1 MPLKTRTTIILGV
14 GALAAVGLVA
24 TWLAARNRQRGV
36 EVEVGKVARKEIV
49 STVLAN
55 GKIQPLK
62 KVDISANIPGQVVN
76 LAVREG
82 EEVEKGA
89 FLLQIDQAQYQASTR
104 SSEANLQSLLHDRD
118 AAQANLEQARY
129 DLDKARKSLEEQL
142 IPEAEAQRARSS
154 FDAAQAAFSAAQ
166 QRVEQARAS
175 LEGARDT
182 LSKTTIRA
190 PLTGVVT
197 SLPIHEGEVAVIGTM
212 NNPGTV
218 LMTIADLS
226 EMDADLAVDET
237 DLPRL
242 AVGQKATLT
251 IEAYPDRKFDG
262 LVREIGSSPIRPGS
276 DAATRTGSTTTEA
289 IDFEVKLTLL
299 DPPPGVRPGFS
310 VTAEIETGRA
320 ADVLVIPIQAL
331 VTRENEREPPRDRS
345 AEPGAIEEGVYLV
358 KERKASFVPLETGL
372 TGSLEIEIKA
382 GLEEGNEIIVGPFR
396 ALRELKDGALVRIA
410 PAKPEAAGS
419 ARGTERGS

>member
-1 MPLKTRTTIILGV
+1 MKTRTKVIL
-14 GALAAVGLVA
+14 AVGGLVVVTA
-24 TWLAARNRQRGV
+24 GAGWLAQRNTHRGV
-36 EVEVGKVARKEIV
+36 AVDVGKVTRKEIV

-55 GKIQPLK
+55 GKIQPLR

-82 EEVEKGA
+82 ERVAKGD

-129 DLDKARKSLEEQL
+129 DFEKARKSFDEQL
-142 IPEAEAQRARSS
+142 IPEADLQRARSS
-154 FDAAQAAFSAAQ
+154 FDAAQASFSAAQ
-166 QRVEQARAS
+166 QRVEQARAG

-190 PLTGVVT
+190 PISGIVT
-197 SLPIHEGEVAVIGTM
+197 ALPIHEGEVAVIGTM

-242 AVGQKATLT
+242 AVGQKAKLT
-251 IEAYPDRKFDG
+251 IEAYPDTTFEG
-262 LVREIGSSPIRPGS
+262 LVREVGSSPIRPGS

-289 IDFEVKLTLL
+289 IDFEVKITLA
-299 DPPPGVRPGFS
+299 DPPENIRPGFS

-320 ADVLVIPIQAL
+320 ADVPVIPIQAL
-331 VTRENEREPPRDRS
+331 VTREVPRDEGSTQPAARG
-345 AEPGAIEEGVYLV
+345 EVEEGVYTMADG
-358 KERKASFVPLETGL
+358 KARFVPVKTGL
-372 TGSLEIEIKA
+372 TGSLEIEVLE
-382 GLEEGNEIIVGPFR
+382 GLSEGEEVITGPFR
-396 ALRELKDGALVRIA
+396 ALRELKDGTAVRVA
-410 PAKPEAAGS
+410 PARSGRTGS
-419 ARGTERGS
+419 NGEG